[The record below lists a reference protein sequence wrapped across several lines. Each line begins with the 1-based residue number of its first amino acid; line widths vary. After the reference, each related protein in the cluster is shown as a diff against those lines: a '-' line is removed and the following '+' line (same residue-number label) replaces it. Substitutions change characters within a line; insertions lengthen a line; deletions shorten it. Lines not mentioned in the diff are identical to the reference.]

1 MGRLLI
7 VYLCKIINDMD
18 KERYL
23 FLDIDGVLNTTSY
36 AMACQWK
43 YGRIAD
49 RDGAFFDPYTVE
61 NLKHIIET
69 ISIKIV
75 ISSSWRM
82 DGINR
87 IKKLWQ
93 NRNMPGEIF
102 DITPT
107 IDDSHSTIV
116 KGKRGTEIEMWLREN
131 PIKQG
136 IPDTYAIIDD
146 EDDVLPSQANH
157 LFITDEENGLT
168 EELAEKII
176 EILR

>member
-1 MGRLLI
+1 
-7 VYLCKIINDMD
+7 MD

-43 YGRIAD
+43 YGRVAD
-49 RDGAFFDPYTVE
+49 EDGALFDSYAVD
-61 NLKHIIET
+61 NLKHIVET
-69 ISIKIV
+69 IPIKIV
-75 ISSSWRM
+75 ISSSWRLN
-82 DGINR
+82 GIER

-102 DITPT
+102 DVTPT
-107 IDDSHSTIV
+107 FDDSHNTLV
-116 KGKRGTEIEMWLREN
+116 KGKRGAEIEMWLREN

-136 IPDTYAIIDD
+136 IPYTYVIVDD
-146 EDDVLPSQANH
+146 EDDFLPSQAKH
-157 LFITDEENGLT
+157 VVLTEDETGLT

>member
-1 MGRLLI
+1 ME
-7 VYLCKIINDMD
+7 

-49 RDGAFFDPYTVE
+49 EDGAFFDPYTVE
-61 NLKHIIET
+61 NLKHIVET
-69 ISIKIV
+69 IPIKIV
-75 ISSSWRM
+75 ISSSWRL
-82 DGINR
+82 DGIER
-87 IKKLWQ
+87 IQKLWQ

-102 DITPT
+102 DVTPT
-107 IDDSHSTIV
+107 FDDSHYTFA
-116 KGKRGTEIEMWLREN
+116 KGKRGAEIDMWLRDN

-136 IPDTYAIIDD
+136 IPYTYAIVDD
-146 EDDVLPSQANH
+146 EDDFLPSQAIH
-157 LFITDEENGLT
+157 VVITEDETGLT
-168 EELAEKII
+168 EDLAEKII